1 MEERILELL
10 SGLGIKPNDVA
21 LYKLA
26 FTHKSMNGHAKTQH
40 RDYERLE
47 FLGDSVV
54 NLVTAELCYVYHQD
68 MSSGD
73 LSKLRAQFICT
84 SAEANYARELKL
96 DSCLV
101 VGPSLGEEGKKADNI
116 LEDVFES
123 FLGALYLN
131 QGQTFVLSFVR
142 EFLKERIKGAEIRV
156 ELNPKSTLQ
165 EAVQGDDRGDLTY
178 VVLKEYGTPNDK
190 TFVVGVYLDGHE
202 LGEGVGKSKKA
213 AETAAA
219 SDALSKLAI

>member
-1 MEERILELL
+1 MEERILKLL
-10 SGLGIKPNDVA
+10 AIHNIEPNDVG
-21 LYKLA
+21 LFKMA
-26 FTHKSMNGHAKTQH
+26 FTHKSMNGHLKSEH

-54 NLVTAELCYVYHQD
+54 NLVTAELCYVCHPN

-84 SAEANYARELKL
+84 AAEANYARELKL
-96 DSCLV
+96 DSCLL

-123 FLGALYLN
+123 FLGALYLD
-131 QGQTFVLSFVR
+131 QGQAFALNFVR
-142 EFLKERIKGAEIRV
+142 KLLTERIKAAEIRV

-165 EAVQGDDRGDLTY
+165 EAVQSDNRGDLSY
-178 VVLKEYGTPNDK
+178 VVLKESGTPNDK
-190 TFVVGVYLDGHE
+190 TFTVGVFLDGHE
-202 LGEGVGKSKKA
+202 LGEGIGKSKKA